1 MELRFDEEFSEMNI
15 EQHFEKIVEIKFR
28 RFVKEVFGSALKLFK
43 SKLTSKRCPFII
55 CYFDQNQN
63 FMCQCHAIV
72 NTFTHRGFWKLYQ
85 CDV

>member
-43 SKLTSKRCPFII
+43 SILISKRCPFIT
-55 CYFDQNQN
+55 CYFDQNQKFN
-63 FMCQCHAIV
+63 VPMSCNCEYIYSRRFLEVIPM
-72 NTFTHRGFWKLYQ
+72 
-85 CDV
+85 